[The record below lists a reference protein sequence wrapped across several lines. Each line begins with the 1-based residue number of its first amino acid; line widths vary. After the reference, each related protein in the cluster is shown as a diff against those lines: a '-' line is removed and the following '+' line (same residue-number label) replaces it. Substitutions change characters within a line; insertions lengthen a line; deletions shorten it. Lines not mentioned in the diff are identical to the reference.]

1 MHNNYMIKG
10 RGSMNEQDVERIKEI
25 IQEKKQS
32 YILYGGDVEFVD
44 IKEEKVRVKAEGYC
58 HR

>member
-1 MHNNYMIKG
+1 
-10 RGSMNEQDVERIKEI
+10 MNEQDVERIREI

-32 YILYGGDVEFVD
+32 YILYGGDVKFVD
-44 IKEEKVRVKAEGYC
+44 IKEEKVRVKTEGYC